1 MPSGV
6 GLTTLAYTKE
16 NTMTTDIFNTLALD
30 SFRRVFFNMDL
41 TQARTS
47 IGYPPYNVV
56 QHNDSEYT
64 IELAVAGFAKE
75 HLDITL
81 EENNVLHIVGNNI
94 SPDES
99 DKTYLIRGLASRGF
113 VKKFTLADS
122 IVVHSTRLENGVLSI
137 NLRRVVPESKTRK
150 LEIL

>member
-1 MPSGV
+1 
-6 GLTTLAYTKE
+6 
-16 NTMTTDIFNTLALD
+16 MTNDIFNTLTLD
-30 SFRRVFFNMDL
+30 AFRRVFYNTDFN
-41 TQARTS
+41 QARTS
-47 IGYPPYNVV
+47 IGYPPYNIV
-56 QHNDSEYT
+56 QHNEADYT

-81 EENNVLHIVGNNI
+81 EEDNVLHIVGNNI

-99 DKTYLIRGLASRGF
+99 EKTYLIRGLASRGF

-122 IVVHSTRLENGVLSI
+122 IIVHSTKLENGVLSI
-137 NLRRVVPESKTRK
+137 NLRRVVPESKARK